1 MLDSFGIGSL
11 EVCESI
17 VTGVLFCQNGKECH
31 FFQRKLLGRCMR
43 AVTFLTFGKDFC
55 KGVRNAASVPERTG
69 RNVCFGMYGW
79 KV

>member
-1 MLDSFGIGSL
+1 MSDSFGIGSL

-31 FFQRKLLGRCMR
+31 FFQRKLPGRCMR

-55 KGVRNAASVPERTG
+55 KGVRNAVSVLERMG
-69 RNVCFGMYGW
+69 EGVRFGTYGW
-79 KV
+79 KA